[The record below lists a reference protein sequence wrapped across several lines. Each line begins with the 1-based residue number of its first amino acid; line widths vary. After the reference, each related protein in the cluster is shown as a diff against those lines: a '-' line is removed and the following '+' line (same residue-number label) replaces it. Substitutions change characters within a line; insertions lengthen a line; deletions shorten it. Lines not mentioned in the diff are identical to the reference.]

1 MTDDNLEIFSR
12 TDQELPDQSYFDPGQ
27 VSDIVLADS
36 QYIELLVYYQKGE
49 WNQCQ
54 QLIGK
59 LVSKYPD
66 EIPLQALEE
75 DIEFKLLFINQ
86 EKKIAREKKRRTWI
100 SMFIVFFVVILGILL
115 GVNSVDWLSRSFS
128 DLNSTPDVMSETEID
143 LKILKLEEKAKNLIR
158 IGNAEMALAT
168 IQEIQKISPE
178 YPGLAPLIEQSKL
191 LTELD
196 VLYENA
202 MNSIN
207 SGDYESAL
215 ALFEQIKSKNQ
226 FYKDV
231 ASQIDLIEKRT
242 SIRDL
247 TTIAEQAYLEDRWG
261 DVIVAYEKV
270 LGIDPNASTPNLEE
284 QLFMSYY
291 ERIKE
296 ILDNETSSIEEIKQA
311 EQYYRKAV
319 SLVPQ
324 NQAFLQERRDLQ
336 KFLVGLLSL
345 KFQQTARSIIISPSI
360 TEESLTA
367 AVEYQQKAVSLTP
380 EDTRL
385 ASELDKAQTYLL
397 ALQKFNSKQWDAAIL
412 NLEKLSR
419 FQRNYAS
426 GMVDQMLYE
435 AYTARGLRLLNA
447 GYYLDAQKDLEK
459 AEVVAWENNN
469 NKLRLYEAQVNMG
482 TFYGRM
488 YNYKDAIAY
497 YNLASGTIQ
506 LQDLIKDSA
515 KQQALVDIRA
525 TAETQEN
532 YATFEAYRELLV
544 GLTDFYEL
552 QEIKVSNGENLA
564 SLANQGASTIQFIQK
579 QNGLSD
585 SMIPRGDRTIDVPFI
600 P

>member
-1 MTDDNLEIFSR
+1 
-12 TDQELPDQSYFDPGQ
+12 
-27 VSDIVLADS
+27 
-36 QYIELLVYYQKGE
+36 
-49 WNQCQ
+49 
-54 QLIGK
+54 
-59 LVSKYPD
+59 
-66 EIPLQALEE
+66 
-75 DIEFKLLFINQ
+75 
-86 EKKIAREKKRRTWI
+86 
-100 SMFIVFFVVILGILL
+100 
-115 GVNSVDWLSRSFS
+115 
-128 DLNSTPDVMSETEID
+128 
-143 LKILKLEEKAKNLIR
+143 
-158 IGNAEMALAT
+158 
-168 IQEIQKISPE
+168 
-178 YPGLAPLIEQSKL
+178 
-191 LTELD
+191 
-196 VLYENA
+196 
-202 MNSIN
+202 
-207 SGDYESAL
+207 
-215 ALFEQIKSKNQ
+215 
-226 FYKDV
+226 
-231 ASQIDLIEKRT
+231 
-242 SIRDL
+242 
-247 TTIAEQAYLEDRWG
+247 
-261 DVIVAYEKV
+261 
-270 LGIDPNASTPNLEE
+270 
-284 QLFMSYY
+284 MSYY

-459 AEVVAWENNN
+459 AEVVAWENSN

-497 YNLASGTIQ
+497 YNLASDTIQ

-585 SMIPRGDRTIDVPFI
+585 SMIPRGDRTLDVPFI